1 MSKLLG
7 ELLKIYII
15 YILYMRLP
23 AELLKTLL
31 TICLFSYHS
40 FRENYLFVC
49 SCQKCMAQMDD
60 ADLTSEDE
68 DEGEGETEG
77 DEMEDEMTDVWWRSG
92 FGFHHF
98 PTISY
103 LYFCGQLHFHI
114 IMKKKKGT
122 RVNITSLQL
131 CSCSRRVSS
140 WLCKAFCLT
149 FTPLIPITLVVP
161 RMLPFSFLQTDL
173 FRLFIITYFIYALTF
188 LVYYDALTQH
198 EVLQRQNNPHSI
210 SLSRL

>member
-77 DEMEDEMTDVWWRSG
+77 DEMEDEMTDV
-92 FGFHHF
+92 
-98 PTISY
+98 
-103 LYFCGQLHFHI
+103 
-114 IMKKKKGT
+114 
-122 RVNITSLQL
+122 
-131 CSCSRRVSS
+131 
-140 WLCKAFCLT
+140 
-149 FTPLIPITLVVP
+149 
-161 RMLPFSFLQTDL
+161 
-173 FRLFIITYFIYALTF
+173 
-188 LVYYDALTQH
+188 
-198 EVLQRQNNPHSI
+198 
-210 SLSRL
+210 